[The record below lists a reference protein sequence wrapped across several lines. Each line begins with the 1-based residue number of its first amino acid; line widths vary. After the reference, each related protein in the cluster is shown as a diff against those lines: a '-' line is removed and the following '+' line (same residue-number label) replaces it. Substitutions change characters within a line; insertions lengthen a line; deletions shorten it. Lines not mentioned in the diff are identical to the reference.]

1 MLLKEVELRV
11 DDFIIVV
18 VYVSYI
24 ILFEVKVIYIVLID
38 FLLYINR
45 KIFFEK
51 FFFFLINVIIRVI
64 VY

>member
-1 MLLKEVELRV
+1 MLLKEVEFRV

-24 ILFEVKVIYIVLID
+24 ILFEVKVIYIVVID

-51 FFFFLINVIIRVI
+51 FFYFF
-64 VY
+64 